1 MVTLLK
7 MTLPIEQSK
16 SELVEP
22 LNSKFIGISSVG
34 IGLNSK
40 VHTCIS
46 VNLALSVR
54 IKKVSMLDLMFNSKI
69 QLFLYDF

>member
-1 MVTLLK
+1 
-7 MTLPIEQSK
+7 MTLPIEQSE

-22 LNSKFIGISSVG
+22 LNSKFIVISSGG

-46 VNLALSVR
+46 MNLASSVR
-54 IKKVSMLDLMFNSKI
+54 IKKVSLLDLMFNSKI